1 MNTDKYNGKKIG
13 FFKSFLLSTR
23 RFQKINNL
31 KNVSPEVL
39 KRTRNLGAALYWVS
53 LITNMAVLGFSVP
66 HFLNKFLRH
75 SVQKDK
81 LKEQSNTQKLP
92 EQYSKIEEFMRLK

>member
-1 MNTDKYNGKKIG
+1 M
-13 FFKSFLLSTR
+13 
-23 RFQKINNL
+23 

>member
-1 MNTDKYNGKKIG
+1 M
-13 FFKSFLLSTR
+13 
-23 RFQKINNL
+23 

-81 LKEQSNTQKLP
+81 LKEQSGNNSLITNYKNVLDFMNKSNT
-92 EQYSKIEEFMRLK
+92 